1 MPRALAVYNKER
13 NSGTVACCACTIA
26 VSRFVNGVVHV
37 LTVGRGAWRVRDSF
51 EIIISPPAMQKLI
64 PQKSFFAKTMKRK
77 FDMSVEGFSVK
88 CKDDEVVIVTPI
100 QAGKLHENCEYFRTV
115 FEHGTTEAHSGTI
128 IKPDWSSVT
137 TKRLIELITMV
148 TVSVKV
154 VAANQDLYDFL
165 FHSLLQGTGEAI
177 STKDALKLVLLAKS
191 YK

>member
-1 MPRALAVYNKER
+1 
-13 NSGTVACCACTIA
+13 
-26 VSRFVNGVVHV
+26 
-37 LTVGRGAWRVRDSF
+37 
-51 EIIISPPAMQKLI
+51 MQKLI

-137 TKRLIELITMV
+137 TKRLIELITMGMVGVKHVMSSV
-148 TVSVKV
+148 T
-154 VAANQDLYDFL
+154 LL
-165 FHSLLQGTGEAI
+165 SLP
-177 STKDALKLVLLAKS
+177 AKS
-191 YK
+191 STISCSIPSCKELEPLCTCCDEAVLSYV